1 MIIDENFFEKTHS
14 FFKDVS
20 KEYLLPNLGK
30 LEIDQVS
37 EKSDNSLVTKFDLVI
52 EDELIQYFKEYGFEN
67 IISEENNSELLGY
80 NQYLTIDPID
90 GTRNFINGI
99 NKVVIM
105 VSFIDSNKSI
115 FSIIYDPIKNNF
127 YHSFDNKIF
136 KNHKLISPKKYNH
149 HIGFLGSHAKEFFK
163 NEISEY
169 TEKMRSR
176 SIGYDVIEILEG
188 NRTFMTIYG
197 SKIWDLFPAMSFLKN
212 LNFNSN
218 LETFDFDFNILNKK
232 IIFYAKI

>member
-1 MIIDENFFEKTHS
+1 MIIDENFFDKTHS

-20 KEYLLPNLGK
+20 KEYLLPNLGNLQK
-30 LEIDQVS
+30 DQIS
-37 EKSDNSLVTKFDLVI
+37 EKSDNSLVTKFDLII
-52 EDELIQYFKEYGFEN
+52 ENELIQYFKEYGFEN

-80 NQYLTIDPID
+80 NQFLTIDPID

-136 KNHKLISPKKYNH
+136 KNHKLISPKKYYH

-218 LETFDFDFNILNKK
+218 LKTFDFNFKILNKK